1 MKKFIQSENAVTA
14 IVGIVAILAL
24 TITSISVIFLY
35 GVPTIYKMED
45 MANAQKVE
53 QAFTVFDSRTSKVA
67 LGESPSQTTSFSMM
81 KGNIKVNGNNQAYN
95 DSKIVIVSVDM
106 NSSWYSGTSGFE
118 SKKNKWGSWENYI
131 ASTGMNEFNSSM
143 GSIVFTND
151 ERIIGYEGGGV
162 WSKYS
167 NGKSVMISPPEF
179 HYNGET
185 LTLPI
190 MRIEGDAVSSGASD
204 VAVTVSSDNMPTI
217 LYPDPATNL
226 NRTNPLTSD
235 KVIVY
240 IKSEFYTA
248 WADYANSLAYASATT
263 DDENMTAV
271 IELEVI
277 PAMGK
282 DSLKQNFKV
291 GAVNQYNPAPIY
303 NFSLDLE
310 ARGNAGLNPSNYQIT
325 ASSGTRT
332 LTYTLQKKNGPNRL
346 VMDIIYEDIAP
357 GGGTETWDGQGYF
370 LINGTQE
377 DEDSI
382 VDLLDKTFMCE
393 YDEPVASFSWNSS
406 SSLGTGPDMDF
417 TSGDQTSLYNLT
429 QHYMK
434 LITMEGTVI
443 FNLNHPGMGGHGNGG
458 GSDPVDYDESTL
470 TLYYDGMP
478 GSITY
483 LHVSR
488 NDLVVNLN

>member
-1 MKKFIQSENAVTA
+1 MKKLIQSENAVSA
-14 IVGIVAILAL
+14 IIGMVAILAL

-35 GVPTIYKMED
+35 GVPTLYKMED

-53 QAFTVFDSRTSKVA
+53 QAFTIFDSRTSKVA

-81 KGNIKVNGNNQAYN
+81 DGDIIVKGDNTSYEN
-95 DSKIVIVSVDM
+95 SKIVVISVDIDAP
-106 NSSWYSGTSGFE
+106 WYSGSGGFE
-118 SKKNKWGSWENYI
+118 DKKHNWKSWDSYVTNI
-131 ASTGMNEFNSSM
+131 GMNEFNSSM
-143 GSIVFTND
+143 GSIVFTNED
-151 ERIIGYEGGGV
+151 RIIGYEGGGV
-162 WSKYS
+162 WSKYP
-167 NGKSVMISPPEF
+167 NGKSIMISPPEL

-190 MRIEGDAVSSGASD
+190 MRIEGDAVSTGVSD
-204 VAVTVSSDNMPTI
+204 VAVTVSSDNMPTV
-217 LYPDPATNL
+217 LYPDPSSNA

-235 KVIVY
+235 KVIIY

-263 DDENMTAV
+263 DDANQTAV

-291 GAVNQYNPAPIY
+291 GAVNQNNPAPIY
-303 NFSLDLE
+303 NFSFDLE
-310 ARGNAGLNPSNYQIT
+310 ARGNAGLNPSNYKIT
-325 ASSGTRT
+325 ASSGTRS
-332 LTYTLQKKNGPNRL
+332 LTYTLQKKGGQNKL
-346 VMDIIYEDIAP
+346 LMDVLYEDIAP
-357 GGGTETWDGQGYF
+357 GGGVETWDGQGYF
-370 LINGTQE
+370 LINGTQ
-377 DEDSI
+377 DDAASV
-382 VDLLDKTFMCE
+382 VDLLDQTFIFE
-393 YDEPVASFSWNSS
+393 YDESSDFSWNNSS
-406 SSLGTGPDMDF
+406 SVGTGPDMNFED
-417 TSGDQTSLYNLT
+417 GDTTSLYNLT

-434 LITMEGTVI
+434 LITMDGSVV
-443 FNLNHPGMGGHGNGG
+443 FNLNHPGYGGNGNGG
-458 GSDPVDYDESTL
+458 GSDPVDYDESTI

-488 NDLVVNLN
+488 NDLTATLN